1 MFKDL
6 RPGYPVYVFDRKAIA
21 ASQGKIVRVSEPY
34 FETPKQETSFSMP
47 VAQSTQR
54 VVDVTIERDGR
65 TSTYVIREALE
76 VAYAGDLTL
85 SVSKAGITQEIEV
98 LKAQSQEVVA
108 SVDHHRSVIEKC
120 SELLGE
126 WDTDYRDR
134 AATEKRLAGVEDSV
148 RNIEKLLKELTASKE

>member
-34 FETPKQETSFSMP
+34 CETPKQETSFSMP

-54 VVDVTIERDGR
+54 VVDVTIEREGR
-65 TSTYVIREALE
+65 TATFVICENLE
-76 VAYAGDLTL
+76 VAYAGDLTI
-85 SVSKAGITQEIEV
+85 STNKAGITREIEV
-98 LKAQSQEVVA
+98 LKVQSQEAVA
-108 SVDHHRSVIEKC
+108 SVEHHKAVIEKC
-120 SELLGE
+120 TDLLGE

-148 RNIEKLLKELTASKE
+148 RNIEKLLKELTATKE